1 MIQCCKP
8 IGSEILAQGYQR
20 TSMSRSTIILDEGL
34 RMADGKPAEPKKTFA
49 GDLALE
55 KFTMT
60 VFSTAEPEP
69 VIRII

>member
-34 RMADGKPAEPKKTFA
+34 RMADGKPAEQ
-49 GDLALE
+49 DE
-55 KFTMT
+55 KIAPLDCAVMRAHVTHN
-60 VFSTAEPEP
+60 SS
-69 VIRII
+69 